1 MEVALY
7 ARVST
12 TRQQLD
18 QTIEQQ
24 IERLR
29 EHVKEQSEWHLE
41 EKHIYLDEGYSGAK
55 LNRPGLDRLREHIA
69 KAEFEMI
76 LITAPDRL
84 ARNYVHQMLL
94 IEEFQNLGCQ
104 VQFLERPMSQDP
116 HDQLLLQIRG
126 AVAEYERSLITDRMR
141 RGRRA
146 KLRSGLLLP
155 WTVAPYG
162 YLLDL
167 EHPRDA
173 SKVSLDPVKS
183 EIVRQ
188 IFSWYTDT
196 QKRYSLYWIAKKLS
210 DEGVPTPKG
219 GIRWNVS
226 TIRGILRSPAYAGM
240 AYSGRTRSVPAKSR
254 KSALQPVGSGESV
267 EPAPQEDWI
276 GIPVP
281 AIVSQEMYDAAQRR
295 LDENKQMAR
304 RNNHRHDYLLRG
316 LVSCGQCRLSCTGR
330 MVRPGYSYYVCRG
343 RTDTLR
349 AAQGERCTAR
359 YAPSAALDSLVWED
373 LCKIMSSP
381 ELITHALERAQ
392 AGEWL
397 PQALQSRKQTLLK
410 SLRQLER
417 QQERLLEVYL
427 GEVIGPEEFG
437 RKRKE
442 LEDTQ
447 NALQRQLRQLE
458 AQVQKQLDVVEL
470 AAGIGD
476 FCGRIRPTLDRLT
489 FEQRR
494 QLVTLLIDRVI
505 VDDEKVEIRYVIPT
519 SPGGEEKRFCH
530 LRTDYFY
537 PEAFSIQF
545 ISLIQV
551 TQASGDIPWFQ
562 LPALL
567 DFLCW

>member
-18 QTIEQQ
+18 QTIQQQ

-29 EHVKEQSEWHLE
+29 EHVKEQPGWHLN
-41 EKHIYLDEGYSGAK
+41 EKHVYLDEGYSGAK
-55 LNRPGLDRLREHIA
+55 LNRPGLDRLREYTA
-69 KAEFEMI
+69 KAQFEMI

-94 IEEFQNLGCQ
+94 IEEFQNMGCQ
-104 VQFLERPMSQDP
+104 VQFLERPMNGDP

-126 AVAEYERSLITDRMR
+126 AVAEYERSLITERMR

-196 QKRYSLYWIAKKLS
+196 QRRCSLYWIAKKLS
-210 DEGVPTPKG
+210 DEGILTPKG

-240 AYSGRTRSVPAKSR
+240 AYSGRTRSVPARSR

-267 EPAPQEDWI
+267 ESAPQEDWI

-281 AIVSQEMYDAAQRR
+281 AIVSQEVYDAAQQR

-359 YAPSAALDSLVWED
+359 YAPSQALDSLVWED
-373 LCKIMSSP
+373 LCKIISSP
-381 ELITHALERAQ
+381 ELITHVLERAQ

-397 PQALQSRKQTLLK
+397 PQALQ
-410 SLRQLER
+410 
-417 QQERLLEVYL
+417 
-427 GEVIGPEEFG
+427 
-437 RKRKE
+437 
-442 LEDTQ
+442 
-447 NALQRQLRQLE
+447 
-458 AQVQKQLDVVEL
+458 
-470 AAGIGD
+470 
-476 FCGRIRPTLDRLT
+476 
-489 FEQRR
+489 
-494 QLVTLLIDRVI
+494 
-505 VDDEKVEIRYVIPT
+505 
-519 SPGGEEKRFCH
+519 
-530 LRTDYFY
+530 
-537 PEAFSIQF
+537 
-545 ISLIQV
+545 
-551 TQASGDIPWFQ
+551 
-562 LPALL
+562 
-567 DFLCW
+567 